1 MKIHIIHKMNTQ
13 DYFTKHGILWFPINL
28 EVEGKTKNL
37 LPYTE
42 TGCRPT
48 MNDFNNIKKV
58 EKRKEYTQ
66 YEYGA
71 VDTRYFQHIDVD
83 LQEDKEYSEDTIN
96 YVEDLKSKM
105 PYFKSVTKK
114 NPHFIIKNDNLGNS
128 YRIQTNHEDIE
139 VLNKQW
145 GYFKLNDIMINSDKE
160 ITPIDEGILADMK
173 PKVEKQKP
181 TPVKEK
187 IINDTPIDE
196 EIQQLVD
203 CIAQADIN
211 DYDSWI
217 RIVWALHN
225 DNINNYEIARSLSMK
240 SPKYEDEFF
249 NKLWSNAKSGVNIG
263 TIHFYAKRGNP
274 AQYRIISQ
282 KNKLTGTEDNLTEIF
297 LKMNCEN
304 LLFFPK
310 DKELYIYKQ
319 EKWVLD
325 TDYLIL
331 KKLVRTTL
339 INYVTEDIQN
349 LLSNNNGDIKDLLNE
364 KNKIFQKVSNKK
376 TIDNVSSFILQDLA
390 NEKRQEEFN
399 TNKEQHNNL
408 HFRNGVYNLL
418 EKKFRKRTKADY
430 ITQYLDWDYIDQE
443 DIPNNIQEEVNT
455 FYKKLHP
462 NEEQRKFALSWLSYC
477 LSGDVGVQRFKM
489 NIGYTA
495 SNGKS
500 TEFRI
505 HDSIFPIYSK
515 KLDKDTFNISYANK
529 RHKQIR
535 QLQKNP
541 IRFCYCEELDQKKID
556 VDYLKDFV
564 DANNL
569 SCEIM
574 YGTCESAPIQA
585 KLNTCSNKDFNVD
598 IDEGILRR
606 GLVQMYE
613 SRFIKDVEDDWKT
626 HRFKRVDNYGK
637 KFECELYK
645 NAYLHL
651 LLSYFSLNVFIPKKN
666 EEMFKDIA
674 EEYDDFSNIF
684 NELFI
689 HTQDKV
695 DLLHK
700 SELLEIFKTQNK
712 SFTQRQITYE
722 LKKMG
727 IKYDKN
733 KMSNGKRG
741 FFVGL
746 KVVEQEC
753 EPDDD

>member
-1 MKIHIIHKMNTQ
+1 MNTQ
-13 DYFTKHGILWFPINL
+13 DYFTKNGILWFPINL

-37 LPYTE
+37 LPYNE
-42 TGCRPT
+42 TGTRPD
-48 MNDFNNIKKV
+48 MNDFSNIKKV
-58 EKRKEYTQ
+58 EKRLTYKN

-71 VDTRYFQHIDVD
+71 VDTRFFQHIDVD
-83 LQEDKEYSEDTIN
+83 IKPTEEYSEETLK
-96 YVEDLKSKM
+96 YVEDLKSKI
-105 PYFKSVTKK
+105 PYFNSVTKK
-114 NPHFIIKNDNLGNS
+114 NPHFIIKNDNLGDS
-128 YRIQTNHEDIE
+128 YRIQTNHKDIE
-139 VLNKQW
+139 ILNKQW

-160 ITPIDEGILADMK
+160 ITPIDEGIIADINKQSNNK
-173 PKVEKQKP
+173 PIKQSK
-181 TPVKEK
+181 TLSKAIIKTK
-187 IINDTPIDE
+187 IINDIPINE
-196 EIQQLVD
+196 ELQDLVD
-203 CIAQADIN
+203 CIAQSDID
-211 DYDSWI
+211 DYHTWI
-217 RIVWALHN
+217 RIVFGLHN
-225 DNINNYEIARSLSMK
+225 DNINNYEIAKNLSMK
-240 SPKYEDEFF
+240 SAKYDDKFF
-249 NKLWSNAKSGVNIG
+249 NNLWSNAKSGVNIG

-274 AQYRIISQ
+274 AQYRILTK
-282 KNKLTGTEDNLTEIF
+282 KNRLTGTEDNLTEIF
-297 LKMNCEN
+297 LKLNCEN

-310 DKELYIYKQ
+310 EKELYIYKQ

-349 LLSNNNGDIKDLLNE
+349 LLSNNDGDIKDLLNE

-376 TIDNVSSFILQDLA
+376 TIDNVSSFVLQDLA

-399 TNKEQHNNL
+399 TNKEQVNNL

-430 ITQYLDWDYIDQE
+430 ITQYLDWDYMDE
-443 DIPNNIQEEVNT
+443 EEIPANIQEEVHT

-606 GLVQMYE
+606 GVVQMYE
-613 SRFIKDVEDDWKT
+613 SRFIKDIEDDWKT
-626 HRFKRVDNYGK
+626 HTFKRVDNYGK

-666 EEMFKDIA
+666 EDMFKDIA

-689 HTQDKV
+689 HTKNEEDS
-695 DLLHK
+695 LHK
-700 SELLEIFKTQNK
+700 SELVEIFKTKNK
-712 SFTQRQITYE
+712 SLSQRHITYE
-722 LKKMG
+722 LKKIG
-727 IKYDKN
+727 IKYKKDKM
-733 KMSNGKRG
+733 KEGKKG

-746 KVVEQEC
+746 KLVEEEF
-753 EPDDD
+753 EPDND

>member
-1 MKIHIIHKMNTQ
+1 MNTQ
-13 DYFTKHGILWFPINL
+13 DYFTKNGILWFPINL

-37 LPYTE
+37 LPYNE
-42 TGCRPT
+42 TGLRPD
-48 MNDFNNIKKV
+48 MNDFKNIKKV
-58 EKRKEYTQ
+58 EKRLSYKN

-83 LQEDKEYSEDTIN
+83 IKPTEEYSEDTLK
-96 YVEDLKSKM
+96 YVEDLKNKI
-105 PYFKSVTKK
+105 PYFNSVTKK
-114 NPHFIIKNDNLGNS
+114 NPHFIIKNDNLGDS
-128 YRIQTNHEDIE
+128 YRIQTNHKDIE
-139 VLNKQW
+139 ILNKQW
-145 GYFKLNDIMINSDKE
+145 GYFKLNDPIINSDKE
-160 ITPIDEGILADMK
+160 ITPIDEGIIADINKQSNNK
-173 PKVEKQKP
+173 PIKQSKAI
-181 TPVKEK
+181 VKEK
-187 IINDTPIDE
+187 IINDVPINE
-196 EIQQLVD
+196 ELQDLVD
-203 CIAQADIN
+203 CIAQADID
-211 DYDSWI
+211 DYHTWI
-217 RIVWALHN
+217 RIVFGLHN
-225 DNINNYEIARSLSMK
+225 DNINNYEIARNLSMK
-240 SPKYEDEFF
+240 SAKYDDKFF
-249 NKLWSNAKSGVNIG
+249 NNLWSGAKSGVSIG

-274 AQYRIISQ
+274 TQYRILTQ
-282 KNKLTGTEDNLTEIF
+282 KNRLTGTEDNLTEIF
-297 LKMNCEN
+297 LKLNCEN

-310 DKELYIYKQ
+310 EKELYIYKQ

-331 KKLVRTTL
+331 KKLVRTNL

-349 LLSNNNGDIKDLLNE
+349 LLSNNDDEDIKSKLDE

-376 TIDNVSSFILQDLA
+376 TIDNVSSFVLQDLA

-430 ITQYLDWDYIDQE
+430 ITQYLDWDYIE
-443 DIPNNIQEEVNT
+443 EEEIPANIQEEVHT

-606 GLVQMYE
+606 GVVQMYE
-613 SRFIKDVEDDWKT
+613 SRFLKDIEDDWQT
-626 HRFKRVDNYGK
+626 HTFKRVDNYGK

-645 NAYLHL
+645 NAYLQL

-666 EEMFKDIA
+666 EDMFKDIA

-689 HTQDKV
+689 HTKNED
-695 DLLHK
+695 DSLHK
-700 SELLEIFKTQNK
+700 SELVEIFKTKNK
-712 SFTQRQITYE
+712 SLSQRHITYE
-722 LKKMG
+722 LKKIG
-727 IKYDKN
+727 IKYKKDKM
-733 KMSNGKRG
+733 KDGKKG

-746 KVVEQEC
+746 KLVEE
-753 EPDDD
+753 EFESDND